1 MRELNARVPPDER
14 PVSAP
19 EVEAELRKIVSSQRF
34 LKAEGLRNF
43 LSFVVERTLA
53 GRSDELKESV
63 IAMEAFNRRASFDPR
78 LDAFVRVQ
86 AGRLRTALT
95 EYYETEGAGDP
106 VAIEMPKGS
115 YAATFSAREVAE
127 PAVSGRRRKVILT
140 LAGSLAVL
148 LAALAAAVWL
158 VPAIRSKAPLPK
170 DAVLTEKDNIVVA
183 DFENTTGDPVFD
195 GTIKQALLM
204 DLEQSPFLSILPEA
218 QVQQTAPVHGAS
230 PRRAAHGRG
239 GPRTLPTCR
248 GPGRAVGIH
257 RRNGAAL
264 CNRNDGNEV
273 RQRRVPDA

>member
-86 AGRLRTALT
+86 AGRLRTALS

-106 VAIEMPKGS
+106 VAIEMPKGG

-127 PAVSGRRRKVILT
+127 PAVSGRRRRSSSRWPVPWR
-140 LAGSLAVL
+140 SCWRR
-148 LAALAAAVWL
+148 WL
-158 VPAIRSKAPLPK
+158 PRSGWSRPYRSKAPSPK
-170 DAVLTEKDNIVVA
+170 DAVLTEKDTIVVA

-218 QVQQTAPVHGAS
+218 QVQQM
-230 PRRAAHGRG
+230 RRLMARPPGEPLRGRG